1 MENITI
7 NKLELTSELAH
18 YMLVQEWEDRL
29 ENIYVEDD
37 NGDTR
42 YNEEAQDIFNHY
54 YDKFEIII
62 ETVQEGRTI
71 KSQEH

>member
-7 NKLELTSELAH
+7 NKLELAAELAH
-18 YMLVQEWEDRL
+18 YMLVQEWEDRP

-42 YNEEAQDIFNHY
+42 YNEDAQDIFNHY
-54 YDKFEIII
+54 YDRFEIII
-62 ETVQEGRTI
+62 ETVQEGRAITN
-71 KSQEH
+71 KQ

>member
-7 NKLELTSELAH
+7 NKLELATELAH
-18 YMLVQEWEDRL
+18 YMLVQEWEDRS

-42 YNEEAQDIFNHY
+42 YNEDAQDIFNHY
-54 YDKFEIII
+54 YDRFEIII
-62 ETVQEGRTI
+62 ETVQEGRAITN
-71 KSQEH
+71 KQ